1 MPIRARQIDGI
12 GPDFSKGDE
21 IVSTTDGAH
30 LLARALRE
38 AGATRLFSLSGNQIL
53 PIYDACLDEDLAV
66 TDTRHESA
74 AAHMADAWAKV
85 RNEPG
90 VCLVTAGPGHTNTVT
105 GIANAM
111 ASETPILWLS
121 GASERDTA
129 GMGAFQ
135 ELDQA
140 AIARAVC
147 KGAWTVERAADIPSF
162 VSRAWRTML
171 EGRPGP
177 VYLGLPA
184 DVLTEAVSRERA
196 QMQPWMF
203 YPPIRFAEL
212 PLIHAALSLL
222 ASAERPLIL
231 ASPSVSRGESG
242 VRLREFSQCSTIPW
256 LALESSRGIGD
267 PAFNGAGAAISRADT
282 VLLIAPQDFIV
293 KFGRSGVFAERARVI
308 HVVPDPD
315 EIGKNASVLLG
326 IAGDA
331 AAVLS
336 QLIAETGREKWD
348 HRAWASEI
356 EAMRDRGRT
365 SLDHFSGS
373 GEAPIHPLRLAAELR
388 AMMPAGSMVA
398 QDGGEFSQWMRWG
411 LSGADFTPLLHGKFG
426 SIGSSI
432 PLAIGGALARPGVP
446 TFAILGDGTFGFH
459 GMEFDTAVRHD
470 VPFVA
475 IVGNDAAWAAERH
488 RQVRIYGE
496 DRVVASDLLPTRY
509 DQVVR
514 ALGGYGEYV
523 ERPDEI
529 RLALERALQS
539 GKPACVNVMI
549 RSVPSPAALP

>member
-1 MPIRARQIDGI
+1 MSI
-12 GPDFSKGDE
+12 
-21 IVSTTDGAH
+21 TDGAH
-30 LLARALRE
+30 LLAGALRE
-38 AGATRLFSLSGNQIL
+38 AGATRLFTLSGNQIL
-53 PIYDACLDEDLAV
+53 PIYDACLDEQLAV

-111 ASETPILWLS
+111 ASETPVLWLS
-121 GASERDTA
+121 GASDRATA

-140 AIARAVC
+140 AIANEVC
-147 KGAWTVERAADIPSF
+147 KAAWTVERASDIPSF
-162 VSRAWRTML
+162 VARAWRTML
-171 EGRPGP
+171 QGRPGP

-184 DVLTEAVSRERA
+184 DVLGETISRDRSLL
-196 QMQPWMF
+196 QPWAF

-212 PLIHAALSLL
+212 SLIHACLSLL
-222 ASAERPLIL
+222 ATGERPMIL
-231 ASPSVSRGESG
+231 TSPSVSRGESG
-242 VRLREFSQCSTIPW
+242 ELLREFAARTTIPW

-267 PAFNGAGAAISRADT
+267 PAFNGAGAAIARADT

-293 KFGRSGVFAERARVI
+293 NFGRKGVFAESAHVI

-315 EIGKNASVLLG
+315 EIGKNVPVTLG

-336 QLIAETGREKWD
+336 QLSAEAGREKWNLGG
-348 HRAWASEI
+348 WAGEVDALR
-356 EAMRDRGRT
+356 ENGRR
-365 SLDHFSGS
+365 SLASFAGS
-373 GEAPIHPLRLAAELR
+373 DDVPIHPLRLAAELR
-388 AMMPAGSMVA
+388 SMLPEGALVA

-411 LSGADFTPLLHGKFG
+411 LSEAEFVPLLHGKFG
-426 SIGSSI
+426 SIGSAI
-432 PLAIGGALARPGVP
+432 PLAIGGALACPGTP

-470 VPFVA
+470 VPIVA

-488 RQVRIYGE
+488 RQVRLYGE
-496 DRVVASDLLPTRY
+496 ERVVASDLLPTRY
-509 DQVVR
+509 DEVVR
-514 ALGGYGEYV
+514 ALGGHGEHV
-523 ERPDEI
+523 QRPEEI
-529 RLALERALQS
+529 RPALERALAS